1 MRHVKI
7 CKTLDDN
14 QSKRVLVS
22 SHQIFC
28 SVNLTCVGLR
38 NCVAMNMYDCFLDTL
53 SQITMFDRYISSDCA
68 GSVTTPNAIPTY
80 QILSIKIKKTYRT
93 GTLTTVAVYNPDLNT
108 TKSLAK
114 HLLSTPIST
123 TSSRKNCWRNDTKVV
138 QGSGTGMISAP
149 GHGFFSPEE
158 KVYSHQYELQGVHIC
173 MPFSALQPRGKFS
186 RRMFMACEARY
197 RHKIKVA
204 LWHVWGETT
213 AIQHSNLQRRQ
224 SSSQTMIKS
233 YSSMTKYEMT
243 WRNYHITHAFTCDSN
258 RHVMMIHHLCCIP
271 MSDDPAFFT
280 FEAPVFGWERVS
292 GSADWFERSFGVHP
306 NEDLKHYEWS
316 KEQLHV
322 CLSIFENI
330 GRTQEHPPNGLISA
344 GKDG

>member
-1 MRHVKI
+1 MTVSWIPSRKSPCLTGIFHLI
-7 CKTLDDN
+7 
-14 QSKRVLVS
+14 VLVQLPRQMPS
-22 SHQIFC
+22 
-28 SVNLTCVGLR
+28 
-38 NCVAMNMYDCFLDTL
+38 
-53 SQITMFDRYISSDCA
+53 
-68 GSVTTPNAIPTY
+68 P
-80 QILSIKIKKTYRT
+80 YRT

-204 LWHVWGETT
+204 L
-213 AIQHSNLQRRQ
+213 
-224 SSSQTMIKS
+224 
-233 YSSMTKYEMT
+233 
-243 WRNYHITHAFTCDSN
+243 
-258 RHVMMIHHLCCIP
+258 
-271 MSDDPAFFT
+271 
-280 FEAPVFGWERVS
+280 
-292 GSADWFERSFGVHP
+292 
-306 NEDLKHYEWS
+306 
-316 KEQLHV
+316 
-322 CLSIFENI
+322 
-330 GRTQEHPPNGLISA
+330 
-344 GKDG
+344 